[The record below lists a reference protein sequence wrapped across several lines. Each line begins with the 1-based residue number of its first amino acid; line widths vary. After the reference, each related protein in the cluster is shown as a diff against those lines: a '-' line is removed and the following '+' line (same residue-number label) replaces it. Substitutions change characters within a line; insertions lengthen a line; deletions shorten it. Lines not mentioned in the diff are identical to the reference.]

1 MCFYA
6 HQKSAPCRPFS
17 AHKTSWYYVHET
29 APKSLFG
36 VFHGHE
42 NSVIFV
48 VSSLIAN
55 NDNRIFA
62 GNNDTTMEDKRA
74 IRWTLVLPKKQ
85 VVKMKYIAEILGMSL
100 ADVIRNVCLNKEE
113 FAVFGSKNYN
123 NACTFLKNNLSA
135 IETNL
140 RQIEGRHQLDFDI
153 WNRYN
158 SFRQSVRER
167 FVNIRLKSTYEIPQ
181 SNDGE
186 KKRLFVMLTEDEN
199 GSIKENKTAILSRL
213 ERPISIYDVDG
224 SQWKILQQVVK
235 RVGYEVNQIA
245 YLSNSGRWD
254 QISMNVR
261 LREVLQVM

>member
-1 MCFYA
+1 
-6 HQKSAPCRPFS
+6 
-17 AHKTSWYYVHET
+17 
-29 APKSLFG
+29 
-36 VFHGHE
+36 
-42 NSVIFV
+42 
-48 VSSLIAN
+48 
-55 NDNRIFA
+55 
-62 GNNDTTMEDKRA
+62 
-74 IRWTLVLPKKQ
+74 
-85 VVKMKYIAEILGMSL
+85 MKYIAEILGMSL

-181 SNDGE
+181 TNDGE

-213 ERPISIYDVDG
+213 ERPISIYDVDAV
-224 SQWKILQQVVK
+224 QWKILQQIVK
-235 RVGYEVNQIA
+235 TVGKEVNQIA
-245 YLSNSGRWD
+245 YLSNAGSVRFER
-254 QISMNVR
+254 MNDCLKELFDLV
-261 LREVLQVM
+261 

>member
-1 MCFYA
+1 
-6 HQKSAPCRPFS
+6 
-17 AHKTSWYYVHET
+17 
-29 APKSLFG
+29 
-36 VFHGHE
+36 
-42 NSVIFV
+42 
-48 VSSLIAN
+48 
-55 NDNRIFA
+55 
-62 GNNDTTMEDKRA
+62 
-74 IRWTLVLPKKQ
+74 
-85 VVKMKYIAEILGMSL
+85 MKDIAEILGISL
-100 ADVIRNVCLNKEE
+100 SDCIRNVCLTEE
-113 FAVFGSKNYN
+113 SSAVFGSKNYN

-213 ERPISIYDVDG
+213 ERPISIYDVDAV
-224 SQWKILQQVVK
+224 QWKILQQIVK
-235 RVGYEVNQIA
+235 TVGKEVNQIA
-245 YLSNSGRWD
+245 YLSNAGSVRFER
-254 QISMNVR
+254 MNDR
-261 LREVLQVM
+261 LNEIFGLG